1 MAEAIVIDIETE
13 NTGYDV
19 MESNKRILSVQTYDG
34 NESMIYYDGS
44 DTHDLSNAKRFLEE
58 QIEMGT
64 KFVGFNVRNFDV
76 RFIRE
81 FMDVDIPN
89 PQIVD
94 IGELQKT
101 NDIKQKMGKKWPRL
115 VEICDFLEIECFHKN
130 LMDNDSL
137 KFKELPDVIK
147 LAKEGA
153 EKMCK
158 EKTWWTYDYAYN
170 RALSSISVGTAILKS
185 FEDFV
190 QSGGNTN
197 SLFYKYAIGD
207 VISEHLLYQKVK

>member
-1 MAEAIVIDIETE
+1 MTESIVIDIETE

-19 MESNKRILSVQTYDG
+19 MGDNKRILSVQTYDG
-34 NESMIYYDGS
+34 NESVIYYDGS
-44 DTHDLSNAKRFLEE
+44 ETNDLSDAKRFLEG
-58 QIEMGT
+58 QIGLGT

-81 FMDVDIPN
+81 FMGVDIPN
-89 PQIVD
+89 SQVVD
-94 IGELQKT
+94 IGELKKT
-101 NDIKQKMGKKWPRL
+101 GDIKQEMRKDWPKL
-115 VEICDFLEIECFHKN
+115 VEICDFLDIECSHKN
-130 LMDNDSL
+130 LMDEQSVEFRN
-137 KFKELPDVIK
+137 LPHVIG

-153 EKMCK
+153 EKWGK
-158 EKTWWTYDYAYN
+158 EKGWPYGYSYN
-170 RALSSISVGTAILKS
+170 RALNSVSLGMAILKS

-190 QSGGNTN
+190 KSKGSTD

>member
-1 MAEAIVIDIETE
+1 MAENIVIDIETE

-19 MESNKRILSVQTYDG
+19 MGDNKRILSVQTYDG
-34 NESMIYYDGS
+34 NESVIYYDGS
-44 DTHDLSNAKRFLEE
+44 DTNDLSSAKIFLEE
-58 QIEMGT
+58 QIGVGT

-89 PQIVD
+89 SQIVD
-94 IGELQKT
+94 IGELPKT
-101 NDIKQKMGKKWPRL
+101 NDIKQKMGKNWPKL
-115 VEICDFLEIECFHKN
+115 VEICDFMKIECAHKN
-130 LMDNDSL
+130 IMDEQSI
-137 KFKELPDVIK
+137 KFKNLPHVIE

-153 EKMCK
+153 EKWGK
-158 EKTWWTYDYAYN
+158 EKGWSYDYSYN
-170 RALSSISVGTAILKS
+170 RALNSVSVGMAIMKL

-190 QSGGNTN
+190 QTGGSED

-207 VISEHLLYQKVK
+207 VISEYLLYQKVK

>member
-1 MAEAIVIDIETE
+1 MTETIVIDIETE

-19 MESNKRILSVQTYDG
+19 MGDNKRILSVQTYDG
-34 NESMIYYDGS
+34 NESRIYYDGS
-44 DTHDLSNAKRFLEE
+44 DKNDLSSAKRFLEE
-58 QIEMGT
+58 QIGVGT

-89 PQIVD
+89 SQIVD

-101 NDIKQKMGKKWPRL
+101 NDIKQKMGKNWPRL
-115 VEICDFLEIECFHKN
+115 VELCDFLEIECSHKN
-130 LMDNDSL
+130 LMDDQSIV
-137 KFKELPDVIK
+137 FKNLPHVIE

-153 EKMCK
+153 EKWGK
-158 EKTWWTYDYAYN
+158 EKGWSHNYSYN
-170 RALSSISVGTAILKS
+170 RALNSISLGMAIMKS

-190 QSGGNTN
+190 QTGGNTD

-207 VISEHLLYQKVK
+207 VISEYLLYQKVK

>member
-1 MAEAIVIDIETE
+1 MTESIVIDIETE

-19 MESNKRILSVQTYDG
+19 MGDNKRILSVQTYDG
-34 NESMIYYDGS
+34 NESVIYYDGS
-44 DTHDLSNAKRFLEE
+44 DTNELSDAKIYLEE
-58 QIEMGT
+58 QIGLGT

-81 FMDVDIPN
+81 FMGVDIPN
-89 PQIVD
+89 SQVVD
-94 IGELQKT
+94 IGELKKT
-101 NDIKQKMGKKWPRL
+101 GDIKREMRKDWPKL
-115 VEICDFLEIECFHKN
+115 VEICDFLDIECSHKN
-130 LMDNDSL
+130 LMDVQSTEFRN
-137 KFKELPDVIK
+137 LPHVIG

-153 EKMCK
+153 EKWGK
-158 EKTWWTYDYAYN
+158 EKGWSYGYSYN
-170 RALSSISVGTAILKS
+170 RALNSVSLGMAILKS

-190 QSGGNTN
+190 KSKGSTD